1 MNVMVKPAGLELVL
15 TRELNAP
22 RERVFAAW
30 TDVEQASLWWAPRGF
45 TPLSCEMDVRPGGIW
60 RRRMRSPGG
69 EIVLKHGVYREIVA
83 PERLVFT
90 YITENA
96 AGLVDPETLVS
107 VTLVDLGSGRTRL
120 TLWQTTFGTKRARDD
135 HRGGW
140 TGGLERLSD
149 FVEKIRA
156 TEGE

>member
-1 MNVMVKPAGLELVL
+1 MNVMVKPAESELAL
-15 TRELNAP
+15 TRELKAP

-30 TDVEQASLWWAPRGF
+30 IDVKQASLWWVPRDF

-60 RRRMRSPGG
+60 RRRLRSPGG
-69 EIVLKHGVYREIVA
+69 DVIVKRGVYREVVA

-96 AGLVDPETLVS
+96 AGVIDPETLVS
-107 VTLVDLGSGRTRL
+107 VTLIDLGGGRTRL
-120 TLWQTTFGTKRARDD
+120 TLWHTAFETESARDD

-140 TGGLERLSD
+140 TGCLER
-149 FVEKIRA
+149 FVA
-156 TEGE
+156 FVDSN

>member
-15 TRELNAP
+15 TRELKAP
-22 RERVFAAW
+22 RERVFTAW
-30 TDVEQASLWWAPRGF
+30 TDVKQASLWWVPRDF

-69 EIVLKHGVYREIVA
+69 DVILKHGVYREIAA

-90 YITENA
+90 YITENSD
-96 AGLVDPETLVS
+96 GTIDPETLVS
-107 VTLVDLGSGRTRL
+107 VNLADLGEGRTRL
-120 TLWQTTFGTKRARDD
+120 TLWHSAFETEMSRDD

-140 TGGLERLSD
+140 TGALERLAD
-149 FVEKIRA
+149 FIEKI
-156 TEGE
+156 